1 MAELAEKPAAP
12 SATTATTAQSKAS
25 AQAAPRRV
33 VFLHSLFFVL
43 GFTIVFTVGGAA
55 VGLFGRA
62 INQHLLMQIG
72 AVVLT
77 IFALATLGFFRFL
90 VRFITQR
97 AGLDAD
103 PDANPAAAALVSVL
117 DFPNK
122 LLYSEKRVAG
132 MNDVNRGWG
141 YLSSTT
147 MGLAFAA
154 GWTPCIGPIL
164 GSILL
169 LGMSS
174 QTVWHSVAL
183 LLIYSAG
190 LGVPFLI
197 TGAAFGSMS
206 RWLRKLNR
214 YAGVVSIISGVFMLY
229 VAFLLWSGQLGSLT
243 TQYSAVNSLFLQL
256 NDVVIG
262 AEKWLG
268 DVTGA
273 GGNPIGSGAL
283 VGALLAFSAGLLS
296 FLSPC
301 VLPLVPAYI
310 GYLSGAVVGAR
321 PEA

>member
-1 MAELAEKPAAP
+1 MAEMAQKPAA
-12 SATTATTAQSKAS
+12 SAAVTAQSKAS
-25 AQAAPRRV
+25 VAGAPRHV

-77 IFALATLGFFRFL
+77 IFALATLGVFRFL
-90 VRFITQR
+90 VRWIGQR
-97 AGLDAD
+97 MDVNN
-103 PDANPAAAALVSVL
+103 NPAAAALVSLL

-122 LLYSEKRVAG
+122 LLYTEKRVAG
-132 MNDVNRGWG
+132 MNDVGRGWG

-174 QTVWHSVAL
+174 QTVWHSIAL

-214 YAGVVSIISGVFMLY
+214 YAGIVSIISGVFMLY
-229 VAFLLWSGQLGSLT
+229 VAFLLWSGQLASLT

-256 NDVVIG
+256 NDTVIG

-268 DVTGA
+268 DITGA
-273 GGNPIGSGAL
+273 GGNPTGSGAL

>member
-1 MAELAEKPAAP
+1 MAELAQKPAAP
-12 SATTATTAQSKAS
+12 AAS
-25 AQAAPRRV
+25 AQNKATVRGAPRHV

-77 IFALATLGFFRFL
+77 IFALATLGVFRFL
-90 VRFITQR
+90 VRFIGQR
-97 AGLDAD
+97 ADL
-103 PDANPAAAALVSVL
+103 DANPAAAALVSVL

-122 LLYSEKRVAG
+122 LLYTEKRVAG
-132 MNDVNRGWG
+132 MNDVGRGWG

-174 QTVWHSVAL
+174 QTVWHSIAL

-214 YAGVVSIISGVFMLY
+214 YAGIVSIVSGLFMLY

-243 TQYSAVNSLFLQL
+243 TQYGAVNNLFLQL
-256 NDVVIG
+256 NDTVIG

-273 GGNPIGSGAL
+273 GGNPTGSGAL

>member
-1 MAELAEKPAAP
+1 
-12 SATTATTAQSKAS
+12 
-25 AQAAPRRV
+25 
-33 VFLHSLFFVL
+33 VL
-43 GFTIVFTVGGAA
+43 GFTIVFTLTGAA
-55 VGLFGRA
+55 VGLFGSA
-62 INQHLLMQIG
+62 IDQQLLMQIG

-77 IFALATLGFFRFL
+77 IFALATLGFFRLL
-90 VRFITQR
+90 VRLISER
-97 AGLDAD
+97 VELES
-103 PDANPAAAALVSVL
+103 NPAAAALVSII

-122 LLYSEKRVAG
+122 LLYSERRVAG
-132 MNDVNRGWG
+132 INDVNRKWG

-164 GSILL
+164 GSILF

-174 QTVWHSVAL
+174 QTVWQSVGL

-190 LGVPFLI
+190 LGIPFLI

-214 YAGVVSIISGVFMLY
+214 HAGVVSIISGIFMLY

-243 TQYSAVNSLFLQL
+243 TQFPAINNLFLQL
-256 NDVVIG
+256 NDGVIA

-268 DVTGA
+268 SVTGT
-273 GGNPIGSGAL
+273 GGNPAASSAL
-283 VGALLAFSAGLLS
+283 VAGVLAFSAGLLS